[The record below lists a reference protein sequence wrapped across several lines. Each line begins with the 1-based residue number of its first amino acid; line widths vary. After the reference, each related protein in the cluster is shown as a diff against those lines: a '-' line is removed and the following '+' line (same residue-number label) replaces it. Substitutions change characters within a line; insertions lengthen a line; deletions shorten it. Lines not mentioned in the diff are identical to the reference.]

1 MKNRILF
8 ILTFFIFSF
17 SFAQKSASYF
27 RTIDYFDKQDS
38 SKNYA
43 VVYRPNAAPKKLLIL
58 FPGYGESPLL
68 AERETKIPELA
79 ATNGIL
85 SLILSTQN
93 GSQSF
98 FIDNETQ
105 TYLDSLIPLLLLRY
119 NIPNNEYFLGGF
131 SLGGAGVVKYVQH
144 CNTYSISPKPKAVFA
159 IDPPLDFLRLYKV
172 YERWYN
178 DTSSYYYTNKP
189 LY

>member
-105 TYLDSLIPLLLLRY
+105 TYLDSLM
-119 NIPNNEYFLGGF
+119 
-131 SLGGAGVVKYVQH
+131 
-144 CNTYSISPKPKAVFA
+144 
-159 IDPPLDFLRLYKV
+159 
-172 YERWYN
+172 
-178 DTSSYYYTNKP
+178 
-189 LY
+189 